1 MSANTKPPLNEAET
15 HHATCVD
22 FNGKGVLLIGKSG
35 AGKSD
40 LALRLIKNNQHS
52 SNLVTLVS
60 DDRVCLTALN
70 NILIASPPKPLEG
83 LLEVRGVGL
92 CHFDFLAS
100 TSIYLLVK
108 LDKNKAVE
116 RLPDFSQ
123 QQDTIVGITIPY
135 IVLNPFE
142 SSAPLKISAALE
154 HLQAH

>member
-1 MSANTKPPLNEAET
+1 MSANTKLPLNEAET

-22 FNGKGVLLIGKSG
+22 FNGKGVLIIGKSG

-52 SNLVTLVS
+52 SCLVTLVS
-60 DDRVCLTALN
+60 DDQVCLTGLN
-70 NILIASPPKPLEG
+70 HRLIASPPKPLEG

-92 CHFDFLAS
+92 CHFEFLAS
-100 TSIYLLVK
+100 SPIYLLVK
-108 LDKNKAVE
+108 LDKNKTIE

-123 QQDTIVGITIPY
+123 QQDAIAGISIPY

-142 SSAPLKISAALE
+142 SSAHLKVSAALE
-154 HLQAH
+154 HLQTH